1 MKERRRAILQNR
13 IRTVLRNH
21 KMPSWNRRDM
31 REALDRLEFVTVGIS
46 GGDLASWVRV
56 TAHEFYGRYKNDN
69 GIEV

>member
-1 MKERRRAILQNR
+1 
-13 IRTVLRNH
+13 
-21 KMPSWNRRDM
+21 M